1 MQEGLLDDGLGMF
14 ALTCKGSQS
23 QDVKELG
30 WLLHVGQPLLVRV
43 PVSADH
49 MDFESYQYLTLT
61 ACSSTDNLMCQWARI
76 PVVVPFWGW
85 TENSIDN

>member
-1 MQEGLLDDGLGMF
+1 MMDAGMI
-14 ALTCKGSQS
+14 ALTCKDSQS

-49 MDFESYQYLTLT
+49 MDFESYQLG
-61 ACSSTDNLMCQWARI
+61 I
-76 PVVVPFWGW
+76 
-85 TENSIDN
+85 